1 MAVES
6 LTKDSFRETIRGT
19 ENLAVVEFYAPW
31 CRTCRTTT
39 PRYEQLAKLLAA
51 EGRKADFYKVDFK
64 ANQALCFTERVF
76 ALPTFHFYV
85 PEIGRVN
92 RFTSGPSTLKKR
104 LTRELDRFL
113 EPPEDGG
120 ISTLDRLQARPLP
133 IRSAARRPP
142 PAARPDHRATCR
154 PQALRSRVVEPVL
167 RYNDLV
173 GLLHGL
179 ADLKDGEPLSEKSAG
194 LIRALETDQERRERL
209 GALFELLDR
218 DGSGQIDFTELAAA
232 VDILR
237 AAAAPGAADPSQ
249 LLERIAADAGGSEA
263 VAIDR
268 PTFERIMTQRTVAQ
282 FATPEDEFLAAF
294 EGLDR
299 DGDGSISKDE
309 LLTTVGRFYTAMGGG
324 DAAEG
329 VEGLEALLGEAFDAF
344 DTDQSGDMSYEE
356 FVMMVCSPPTPQS
369 AARKLA
375 GASGARLGRPKVEE
389 GPLIVLMPRHAP
401 QVSAKRGRWAAE
413 AAPESAD
420 ADEEW

>member
-120 ISTLDRLQARPLP
+120 ISTLDRL
-133 IRSAARRPP
+133 
-142 PAARPDHRATCR
+142 
-154 PQALRSRVVEPVL
+154 QALRSRVVEPVL

-356 FVMMVCSPPTPQS
+356 FVMMV
-369 AARKLA
+369 
-375 GASGARLGRPKVEE
+375 
-389 GPLIVLMPRHAP
+389 
-401 QVSAKRGRWAAE
+401 SAKRGRWAAEE